1 MLFGL
6 FVGVKN
12 HFESI
17 ILAGVV
23 MRDEQVESFEWV
35 FSEFIRKMGG
45 PTPKTILTDQN
56 RAMDVAIN
64 KVYPDSVHCW
74 CKWHILKN
82 AKESLGPLKMMLSLL
97 VLLAILLHRA
107 GYHCMPLL

>member
-56 RAMDVAIN
+56 SYGRGDQQGL
-64 KVYPDSVHCW
+64 PRQCT
-74 CKWHILKN
+74 
-82 AKESLGPLKMMLSLL
+82 LL
-97 VLLAILLHRA
+97 VQVAHSEER
-107 GYHCMPLL
+107 

>member
-82 AKESLGPLKMMLSLL
+82 AKESLGPLKMSYASA
-97 VLLAILLHRA
+97 VHHQT
-107 GYHCMPLL
+107 GHHVPHG